1 MKRET
6 LLYKRVEVG
15 KLLQKYTVKMKIPL
29 KIQNYYY
36 LKKKNLVISEGG
48 QIVNKLTIRST

>member
-29 KIQNYYY
+29 KIWNYYY
-36 LKKKNLVISEGG
+36 LKKKIL
-48 QIVNKLTIRST
+48 